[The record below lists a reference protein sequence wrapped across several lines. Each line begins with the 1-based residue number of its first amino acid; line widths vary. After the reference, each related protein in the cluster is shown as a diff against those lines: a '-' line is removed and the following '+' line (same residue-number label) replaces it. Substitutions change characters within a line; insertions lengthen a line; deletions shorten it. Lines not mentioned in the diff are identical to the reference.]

1 MFLGF
6 LILDLYIK
14 IIHIFYDIL
23 QKIVLFDNL
32 VNFYSFFFFFVTFNM
47 RIRAC
52 VLRDSRIQNGGH
64 SVLHVHSIVAA
75 LIAVQKSL
83 NIRDEWH
90 FVGP

>member
-1 MFLGF
+1 
-6 LILDLYIK
+6 
-14 IIHIFYDIL
+14 
-23 QKIVLFDNL
+23 
-32 VNFYSFFFFFVTFNM
+32 M